1 MNLHETVMGK
11 RLIEGTLPKIA
22 RALERLADA
31 MDREYL
37 LKADT
42 CEEEWYVVFTTTHD
56 LFNEGKTIDN
66 TQMFES
72 KEEAKVAYEK
82 AMKLENLHS
91 VGMARLVEGSDW
103 V

>member
-31 MDREYL
+31 MEQPE
-37 LKADT
+37 K
-42 CEEEWYVVFTTTHD
+42 EWYVVFTTTHD

-91 VGMARLVEGSDW
+91 VGMAKLVEGSDW

>member
-22 RALERLADA
+22 TALERLADA
-31 MDREYL
+31 MEQPE
-37 LKADT
+37 K
-42 CEEEWYVVFTTTHD
+42 EWYVVFTTTHD
-56 LFNEGKTIDN
+56 LFKEGETIDN

>member
-22 RALERLADA
+22 RALERIADA
-31 MDREYL
+31 TE
-37 LKADT
+37 KK
-42 CEEEWYVVFTTTHD
+42 EKEWYVVFTTTHD
-56 LFNEGKTIDN
+56 LFDDGLLDHAPEGKTIDN

-72 KEEAKVAYEK
+72 KEEAKLAYEK

-91 VGMARLVEGSDW
+91 AGMAKLIDGTDW
-103 V
+103 M